1 MDKALIL
8 NMLGMLNCKTVCV
21 IVTSNNIDY
30 EVSWYIAENNQRVLN
45 IYADG
50 REIIPAVTAMAIAL
64 AIPVAKTFVEDL
76 KE

>member
-8 NMLGMLNCKTVCV
+8 NMLGILNYKTVCV
-21 IVTSNNIDY
+21 MVTSNNIDY
-30 EVSWYIAENNQRVLN
+30 EVSWYVNQDNQHVLN

-50 REIIPAVTAMAIAL
+50 REIIPAITTTRIVL
-64 AIPVAKTFVEDL
+64 AIPIAKGFVEDL